1 MNETTP
7 ATFTVRQTI
16 ETGYT
21 RFDFV
26 HGGGVAR
33 NTKVHLG
40 ILIDGIARSGDGWDA
55 GDTARD
61 LLAILIDPAEIDQST
76 VRADYTAGFT
86 ADARIAVFLTWSSGT
101 DELISAAGIDTTF
114 TKADG
119 FAMGRTL
126 EGADAREFLVDAG
139 MLDVGDLRATP
150 AEGDPEGRYFDKLK
164 VEGYRGFAA
173 EKSLRFAR
181 PTGSPGS
188 GLTLLVG
195 ANNSGKSTF
204 IEAIQLSARA
214 RNQADLNFPQ
224 PRRHRDLDSVSIEL
238 SREDGRRL
246 SIRSIRPGG
255 SQATATWLPEDIGP
269 GKFDIQV
276 TPARRSFNPY
286 FGNSGVGDRDWGLM
300 DQEFSRTQTR
310 DNFVGRLRK
319 VDRDAA
325 ARLAF
330 DGLLEEIIGEPL
342 EWTIDE
348 MTTSQQFVKMIDA
361 GGAWHTSEGL
371 GDGLVS
377 LLFIVDALYD
387 SAPGSLIA
395 IDEPELSLHP
405 QLVRRL
411 RRVLSRYAADRQ
423 IVVATHSPLLI
434 DWTDIRSGA
443 TVARTFKA
451 GGRSEVAQASNE
463 ILQKTALLADDRNL
477 SNPHTVGAIAREAL
491 FLEDGIILTEG
502 QDDVAYLPRVLAD
515 LGLDEAKNV
524 YGWGSGGATNIPTL
538 ARLFR
543 ELGFTRIAAILDDDG
558 QPGTREAEALLE
570 AMAPEVLV
578 RCIPAPDI
586 RYKKKVS
593 AKDEVVGLLEKGG
606 TRVRD
611 EVREAAAQVLQEVL
625 DHVGKANADSRAQD
639 TAGEGE
645 KPSGETLEVEPRPL

>member
-1 MNETTP
+1 MTETSG
-7 ATFTVRQTI
+7 ATFAVRQTI
-16 ETGYT
+16 EAGYT

-26 HGGGVAR
+26 HDGGAAR
-33 NTKVHLG
+33 NAILHLG
-40 ILIDGIARSGDGWDA
+40 ILVDGIALSGDGWEA
-55 GDTARD
+55 GDVERD
-61 LLAILIDPAEIDQST
+61 LLAILFNASEIDQST
-76 VRADYTAGFT
+76 IRADYTAGFT
-86 ADARIAVFLTWSSGT
+86 ADARFAIFLTWSSGT
-101 DELISAAGIDTTF
+101 DALVSAVGIDTSF
-114 TKADG
+114 TEGDG
-119 FAMGRTL
+119 FVVGRTL
-126 EGADAREFLVDAG
+126 DGADARDFLVEMG
-139 MLDVGDLRATP
+139 MLDESALRATP
-150 AEGDPEGRYFDKLK
+150 AEAIPEARYFDELK

-173 EKSLRFAR
+173 EQSLGFAR
-181 PTGSPGS
+181 PTGAPGS

-214 RNQADLNFPQ
+214 RNQPDLNFPQ
-224 PRRHRDLDSVSIEL
+224 PRRHRDLDAVSIEL

-255 SQATATWLPEDIGP
+255 SQATARWLPEDIGP

-276 TPARRSFNPY
+276 TPARRSFNQY
-286 FGNSGVGDRDWGLM
+286 FGNMGIGDRDWGLM

-319 VDRDAA
+319 VDRDPV
-325 ARLAF
+325 ARVAF

-342 EWTIDE
+342 DWTIDE
-348 MTTSQQFVKMIDA
+348 MTTSQQFVKMTDP

-411 RRVLSRYAADRQ
+411 RRVFSRFAADRQ

-434 DWTDIRSGA
+434 DWTDIRNGA
-443 TVARTFKA
+443 TVARTFKTR
-451 GGRSEVAQASNE
+451 GRSEVAQASHA

-515 LGLDEAKNV
+515 LGLDEASNV

-538 ARLFR
+538 AQLFR
-543 ELGFTRIAAILDDDG
+543 ELGFTRIAAILDEDG
-558 QPGTREAEALLE
+558 QTGTHEAEALLE
-570 AMAPEVLV
+570 AMTPEVLV
-578 RCIPAPDI
+578 RRIPAPDI
-586 RYKKKVS
+586 RFKKRVE

-611 EVREAAAQVLQEVL
+611 ELREAAAQVLREVL
-625 DHVGKANADSRAQD
+625 DHVRKAN
-639 TAGEGE
+639 
-645 KPSGETLEVEPRPL
+645 PS